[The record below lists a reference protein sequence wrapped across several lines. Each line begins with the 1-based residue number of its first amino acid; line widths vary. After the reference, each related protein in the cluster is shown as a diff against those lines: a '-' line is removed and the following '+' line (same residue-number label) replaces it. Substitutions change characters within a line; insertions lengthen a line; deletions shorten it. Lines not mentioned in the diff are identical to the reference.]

1 MLISQIIQDEL
12 FIKYDEPKL
21 INDDI
26 RVIGYF
32 PYETKRVRN
41 SSPKI
46 SASIINSKLDLP
58 DNKIV
63 LVCEDIKK
71 FNTQNFAL
79 FYHDGGIKIG
89 TLKEITDY

>member
-21 INDDI
+21 IYDDI

-32 PYETKRVRN
+32 PYETKRVKN
-41 SSPKI
+41 NSPKF
-46 SASIINSKLDLP
+46 SSSIINGKLAFP

-63 LVCEDIKK
+63 LICEDIKR

-89 TLKEITDY
+89 TLEEITDY